1 MYKFLTK
8 NGQSLALGL
17 GVLVIAI
24 FLISIYTGFSSAG
37 YDMSTDLNK
46 LSDAEQAEIGF
57 FDAGIGLTV
66 AMIIVSFLLAFVVFG
81 IFDLIKFPKNAVK
94 FAIGVLG
101 LAIVFYALYATSSFD
116 TGGRLAKLNDD
127 FDITPTISKFISG
140 GIKTTLGLLG
150 FSAFA
155 VVVGELWSIFK

>member
-8 NGQSLALGL
+8 NGQTMALGL

-24 FLISIYTGFSSAG
+24 FLISIYSGFSSSG

-46 LSDAEQAEIGF
+46 LSDAEQADIGF

-66 AMIIVSFLLAFVVFG
+66 ALIAIAFALAFIVFG
-81 IFDLIKFPKNAVK
+81 IFDLIKFPKNAIK
-94 FAIGVLG
+94 FAIGAIGLG
-101 LAIVFYALYATSSFD
+101 IIFFALYATSTFD
-116 TGGRLAKLNDD
+116 NSGRLEMLNADN
-127 FDITPTISKFISG
+127 DITESISKYISG

-150 FSAFA
+150 FSALA
-155 VVVGELWSIFK
+155 VIVGELWALFK

>member
-8 NGQSLALGL
+8 NGQTMALGL

-24 FLISIYTGFSSAG
+24 FLISIYSGFSSMG

-46 LSDAEQAEIGF
+46 LSDAEQAKIGF
-57 FDAGIGLTV
+57 FDAGIGITV
-66 AMIIVSFLLAFVVFG
+66 AMIIVAFVLAFVIFG
-81 IFDLIKFPKNAVK
+81 IFDLIKFPKNAIK

-116 TGGRLAKLNDD
+116 SAGRMEMLNEK
-127 FDITPTISKFISG
+127 FQITESISKFISG

-150 FSAFA
+150 FSVIA
-155 VVVGELWSIFK
+155 VVVGELWALFK

>member
-24 FLISIYTGFSSAG
+24 FLISIYSGFNSMG

-46 LSDAEQAEIGF
+46 LTDAEQSEIQF
-57 FDAGIGLTV
+57 FNSGIGLTV
-66 AMIIVSFLLAFVVFG
+66 ALIIIAFALAFVVFG
-81 IFDLIKFPKNAVK
+81 IADLIKFPKNAIK
-94 FAIGVLG
+94 FGIGAVG
-101 LAIVFYALYATSSFD
+101 LVIIFYILYATSSFD
-116 TGGRLAKLNDD
+116 TAGRMEMLNDR
-127 FDITPTISKFISG
+127 FAITESISKFISG

-150 FSAFA
+150 FSILA
-155 VVVGELWSIFK
+155 VVVGELWSLFK

>member
-24 FLISIYTGFSSAG
+24 FLISIYSGFSSAG

-46 LSDAEQAEIGF
+46 LTDAEQAEIGF
-57 FDAGIGLTV
+57 FDAGIMLTV
-66 AMIIVSFLLAFVVFG
+66 IMIVVAFVLAFVVFG
-81 IFDLIKFPKNAVK
+81 VFDLIKFPKNAIK
-94 FAIGVLG
+94 FAIGALG
-101 LAIVFYALYATSSFD
+101 LGIIFFALYATSSYD
-116 TGGRLAKLNDD
+116 NAGRLEMLNAN
-127 FDITPTISKFISG
+127 FNITESISKYISG

-150 FSAFA
+150 FSAIA
-155 VVVGELWSIFK
+155 VVAGELWALFK

>member
-8 NGQSLALGL
+8 NGQSLALAL

-24 FLISIYTGFSSAG
+24 FLISIYTGFSSSG

-66 AMIIVSFLLAFVVFG
+66 AMIAVAFALAFVVFG
-81 IFDLIKFPKNAVK
+81 IFDLIKFPKNAIK
-94 FAIGVLG
+94 FAIGVIG
-101 LAIVFYALYATSSFD
+101 LAIIFFALYSTSSYD
-116 TGGRLAKLNDD
+116 TAGRMEMLNEK
-127 FDITPTISKFISG
+127 FAITESISKFISG

-150 FSAFA
+150 FSALA
-155 VVVGELWSIFK
+155 VVAGELWALFK

>member
-24 FLISIYTGFSSAG
+24 FLINIYSGFSSAG

-46 LSDAEQAEIGF
+46 LSDAEQADISF
-57 FDAGIGLTV
+57 FNTGIWLTR
-66 AMIIVSFLLAFVVFG
+66 AMIILAFVLAFVVFG
-81 IFDLIKFPKNAVK
+81 IADLIKFPKNAIK

-101 LAIVFYALYATSSFD
+101 LAIVFYALYASSSFD

-150 FSAFA
+150 FSALA
-155 VVVGELWSIFK
+155 IIAGEVWALFK

>member
-24 FLISIYTGFSSAG
+24 FPISIYSGFSSAG

-46 LSDAEQAEIGF
+46 LSDAEQAEISF

-116 TGGRLAKLNDD
+116 TAGRLAKLNDD

>member
-24 FLISIYTGFSSAG
+24 FLISIYSGFSSAG

-46 LSDAEQAEIGF
+46 LSDAEQAEINF

-66 AMIIVSFLLAFVVFG
+66 ALIIINFILAFVVFG
-81 IFDLIKFPKNAVK
+81 ILDLVKFPKNAIK
-94 FAIGVLG
+94 FLIGAVA
-101 LAIVFYALYATSSFD
+101 LAIVFYILYATSNFD
-116 TGGRLAKLNDD
+116 TSGRLATLNDT
-127 FDITPTISKFISG
+127 FGITEGISKFISG

-150 FSAFA
+150 LSALA
-155 VVVGELWSIFK
+155 VIVGEVWSILK

>member
-8 NGQSLALGL
+8 NGQSMAMGL

-24 FLISIYTGFSSAG
+24 FLISIYSGFSSMG

-46 LSDAEQAEIGF
+46 LTDAEQANIGF
-57 FDAGIGLTV
+57 FDAGIAITV
-66 AMIIVSFLLAFVVFG
+66 AMIIIAFVLAFVVFG
-81 IFDLIKFPKNAVK
+81 FFDLVKFPKTAIK
-94 FAIGVLG
+94 FGIGLIG
-101 LAIVFYALYATSSFD
+101 LVIVFYILYATSSFD
-116 TGGRLAKLNDD
+116 NVGRIGFLNEK
-127 FDITPTISKFISG
+127 FDITESISKFISG

-150 FSAFA
+150 FSILA

>member
-8 NGQSLALGL
+8 NGQSMALGL

-24 FLISIYTGFSSAG
+24 FLISIYSGFSSMG

-57 FDAGIGLTV
+57 FDTGIWLTV
-66 AMIIVSFLLAFVVFG
+66 AMIVIAFVLAFVVFG
-81 IFDLIKFPKNAVK
+81 IYDLIKFPKNAIK
-94 FAIGVLG
+94 FAVGVLG
-101 LAIVFYALYATSSFD
+101 LAVVFYALYATSSFD
-116 TGGRLAKLNDD
+116 SAGRMEMLNER
-127 FDITPTISKFISG
+127 FEITESISKFISG

-150 FSAFA
+150 FSVLA
-155 VVVGELWSIFK
+155 VIAGELWAIFK

>member
-24 FLISIYTGFSSAG
+24 FLISIYSGFSSMG

-46 LSDAEQAEIGF
+46 LTDAEQANIGF
-57 FDAGIGLTV
+57 FDSGIALTV
-66 AMIIVSFLLAFVVFG
+66 AMIIIAFALAFVVFG
-81 IFDLIKFPKNAVK
+81 IFDLVKFPKNAIK

-116 TGGRLAKLNDD
+116 TGGRLAKLNED
-127 FDITPTISKFISG
+127 FEITPTISKFISG

-150 FSAFA
+150 FSVIA
-155 VVVGELWSIFK
+155 VVVGELWALFK